1 MGMAVKKRVN
11 PKDVTVIVPAYNEEK
26 TILQVL
32 GELKKRGYTVVVVD
46 DGSTDS
52 TPHLLTRF
60 KDDDRVHVYRHIINR
75 GLGAALR
82 TGIEA
87 ALSMGSSYIVTFDA
101 DGQHDPDDI
110 ERVCK
115 PLIDNKADA
124 VIGKRDFSKM
134 PLSRNIGNFLM
145 NIITLIFYG
154 VWVSDSQSGLRA
166 FTRKAASKIKTE
178 DRGYGV
184 SSEIISEIKKRGLRL
199 KEAPIKTIYTPETIS
214 KGTNFSVGI
223 KILIKL
229 IVNILKR
236 L

>member
-1 MGMAVKKRVN
+1 MAMAKRAN
-11 PKDVTVIVPAYNEEK
+11 PKDVTIIVPAYNEEK
-26 TILQVL
+26 TILRVL
-32 GELKKRGYTVVVVD
+32 GKLKDRGYTIIVVD

-52 TPHLLTRF
+52 TPYLLRRF

-82 TGIEA
+82 TGMEA

-101 DGQHDPDDI
+101 DGQHDPDDV
-110 ERVCK
+110 ENVCR

-124 VIGKRDFSKM
+124 VIGKRNFSEM
-134 PLSRNIGNFLM
+134 PFSRNIGNFLM

-166 FTRKAASKIKTE
+166 FTRKAASKIKIE

-184 SSEIISEIKKRGLRL
+184 SSEIISQIKRRGLRL
-199 KEAPIKTIYTPETIS
+199 EEIPIKTIYTPETIS
-214 KGTNFSVGI
+214 KGTNLSIGI

-229 IVNILKR
+229 IVNILKK

>member
-1 MGMAVKKRVN
+1 MVKTR
-11 PKDVTVIVPAYNEEK
+11 DITIIVPAYNEEE

-32 GELKKRGYTVVVVD
+32 EELKDRDYNVIVVD

-52 TPHLLTRF
+52 TPYLLQRF
-60 KDDDRVHVYRHIINR
+60 RDDNKIHVYRHVINR
-75 GLGAALR
+75 GLGAALK
-82 TGIEA
+82 TGIKA
-87 ALSMGSSYIVTFDA
+87 ALSRGSSYIITFDA

-115 PLIDNKADA
+115 PLIDNKADV
-124 VIGKRDFSKM
+124 VIGKRNFSEM

-154 VWVSDSQSGLRA
+154 IWVSDSQSGLRA
-166 FTRKAASKIKTE
+166 FTRKAASKIKIN

-184 SSEIISEIKKRGLRL
+184 SSEVISEIKRRGLRL

-214 KGTNFSVGI
+214 KGTNLSVGI
-223 KILIKL
+223 RILVKL
-229 IVNILKR
+229 IVNILKK